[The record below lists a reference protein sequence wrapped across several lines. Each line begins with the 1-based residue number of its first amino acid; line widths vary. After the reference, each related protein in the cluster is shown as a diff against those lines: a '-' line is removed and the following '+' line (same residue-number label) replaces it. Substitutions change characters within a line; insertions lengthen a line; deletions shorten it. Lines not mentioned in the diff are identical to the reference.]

1 MEVLFVKKILIILA
15 VILLSIISVVCAAD
29 EIPEEAINQLKE
41 HCFINP
47 NGGKLLH
54 TDQNCRS
61 VHDKYLPLTEIEF
74 SEELLN
80 QYSLCSVCTFAVESQ
95 EEPAALTDPA
105 FIISEAELNKVT
117 AEWEKQYGNYKK
129 WDYQVNAAFV
139 LEVGTLP
146 DAPYVFDKSVLPIMP
161 DEDAISADEIAE
173 KAIPLAASYGSRL
186 TEDALKNMQVIVSQY
201 RKPDK
206 DGYLFSTTGSWLISF
221 WDNDDIV
228 AWMYV
233 DAHTGV
239 PSFLNIIPDRI
250 SFPGEPGVEGIHY

>member
-1 MEVLFVKKILIILA
+1 MKKALIVLLA
-15 VILLSIISVVCAAD
+15 TALSLMLTICIAD
-29 EIPEEAINQLKE
+29 EIPEQAINRLKE

-47 NGGKLLH
+47 NGGEKLH

-80 QYSLCSVCTFAVESQ
+80 QYSLCPVCTLADESQ
-95 EEPAALTDPA
+95 EELAAPEEPALV
-105 FIISEAELNKVT
+105 ISEDELNEVT
-117 AEWEKQYGNYKK
+117 AEWEKQYGDYKK

-139 LEVGTLP
+139 SEVGTLP
-146 DAPYVFDKSVLPIMP
+146 DVPYVFDKSVLPVMS
-161 DEDAISADEIAE
+161 DEDAIPADEIAE

-186 TEDALKNMQVIVSQY
+186 TEDVLKDMQVIVSQY
-201 RKPDK
+201 RKPDN
-206 DGYLFSTTGSWLISF
+206 DVYLFSTTGSWLISF

-239 PSFLNIIPDRI
+239 PSFLSIVPDCI
-250 SFPGEPGVEGIHY
+250 SFQGEPGVEGIHYEE

>member
-1 MEVLFVKKILIILA
+1 MKNILIILA
-15 VILLSIISVVCAAD
+15 VILLSIISVVYAAD

-95 EEPAALTDPA
+95 EEPAGPTDPA

-117 AEWEKQYGNYKK
+117 AEWEKQYGNNKK

-146 DAPYVFDKSVLPIMP
+146 GVPYVFDKSVLPIMP
-161 DEDAISADEIAE
+161 DEDAISADGIAE
-173 KAIPLAASYGSRL
+173 KAILLAASYGRRL

>member
-1 MEVLFVKKILIILA
+1 MKRALSMILVII
-15 VILLSIISVVCAAD
+15 VISAFAACAAE
-29 EIPEEAINQLKE
+29 EIPVEALNRLKE
-41 HCFINP
+41 HCYINP
-47 NGGKLLH
+47 NGGERLH
-54 TDQNCRS
+54 TDQKCRS
-61 VHDKYLPLTEIEF
+61 VHEKYLPLTEIEF

-80 QYSLCSVCTFAVESQ
+80 QYSLCPVCTRADEPQ
-95 EEPAALTDPA
+95 EEPVAPTDPT

-146 DAPYVFDKSVLPIMP
+146 DSPYVFDKSVLTIMP

-186 TEDALKNMQVIVSQY
+186 TEDVLKDMQVIVSQY
-201 RKPDK
+201 HKPDK
-206 DGYLFSTTGSWLISF
+206 DVYLFSTTGSWLISF

-239 PSFLNIIPDRI
+239 PSSLNIIPDCI
-250 SFPGEPGVEGIHY
+250 SFQGEPGVEGTYYEE